1 MKWLAVIV
9 IAVILL
15 IVYYGLTVRVSYST
29 EGLVNLDKQKLTHL
43 KPRAIQIMSNRGFN
57 PDERFVQRQS
67 VYPVEVTEE
76 TLARDVY
83 LGL

>member
-1 MKWLAVIV
+1 MKWLAVV
-9 IAVILL
+9 VVVVILL
-15 IVYYGLTVRVSYST
+15 IVYYGISIRVSYPA
-29 EGLVNLDKQKLTHL
+29 EGLVNLDKQKLTYL

-57 PDERFVQRQS
+57 PDERFVQRKG
-67 VYPVEVTEE
+67 VYPVEVTES